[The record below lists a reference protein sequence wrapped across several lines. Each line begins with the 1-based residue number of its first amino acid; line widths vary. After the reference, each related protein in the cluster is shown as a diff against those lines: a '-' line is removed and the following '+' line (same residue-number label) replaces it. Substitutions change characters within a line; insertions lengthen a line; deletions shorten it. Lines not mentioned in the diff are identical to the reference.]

1 MNKKK
6 LVEPLEQNIN
16 KVEIDSRYMFK
27 KEDKV
32 LLNEEIIN
40 TEEPKENANNLGS
53 TYTIKKDE
61 EDKLTTIE
69 EPRQNFN
76 DTLGS
81 TYTIKKEGVIEEA
94 NNDESNI
101 NNQEDLEN
109 LIEDFRNDTFEKN
122 ITNSEKLDLDIAFK
136 NKPDKFNDVS

>member
-16 KVEIDSRYMFK
+16 KVEIDSRYIFK
-27 KEDKV
+27 KEDEV
-32 LLNEEIIN
+32 LLNEEIVT

-76 DTLGS
+76 NTLGS

-94 NNDESNI
+94 NDESNI

-109 LIEDFRNDTFEKN
+109 LIEDFRNDSYEKD
-122 ITNSEKLDLDIAFK
+122 IKNSENLDLEIAFK